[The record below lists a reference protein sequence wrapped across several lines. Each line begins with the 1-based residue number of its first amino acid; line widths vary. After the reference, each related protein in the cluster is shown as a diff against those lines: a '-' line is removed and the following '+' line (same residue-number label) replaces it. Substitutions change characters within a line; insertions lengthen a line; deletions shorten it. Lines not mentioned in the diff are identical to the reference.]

1 MKILQ
6 LVTKRQYRGAE
17 VFAANLSSELIGF
30 GHEILFVG
38 LYRNDSDI
46 LEVENARNFDL
57 SESKSTGFSI
67 RLLKK
72 LVQFIK
78 QEQPDVVQCNGSD
91 TLKYMV
97 AASLFISKTPI
108 VYRNISVIS
117 EWVNGV
123 LKKRLYKAVF
133 KRVDHVSSVG
143 TESIKDLIATFNY
156 PEAKT
161 SVIRRGIPL
170 KNVSSEESNGL
181 KSSLGLSEETKI
193 AIHIGNFSPEKN
205 HKFLL
210 DIFTELKD
218 SNPGIKLVCVG
229 SGITYDNVQ
238 EEIKKRDLVESVFLL
253 GFRKDIPELLA
264 NSDFFVLSSLVEGV
278 PGVIL
283 EAATQGKPSIS
294 TNVGGVEE
302 VLKDNQT
309 GFIVNNFD
317 KNEFKR
323 RIIELAKN
331 PGLTNKL
338 GKNAYDL
345 VKEEFNPIKNAR
357 KFETLYSGLV
367 NDPDFS
373 LKRDSLHRGNKLR
386 VLQLIQKKQFRGA
399 EVFCSQL
406 SQHLIE
412 KGHEVEIYSIYKG
425 EAKLPF
431 SREVKSFNRPRN
443 NRFFDFKGWQELAKV
458 IRCFNPDIIQANA
471 ADTLKYAVFSQILFK
486 WKTPI
491 IYRNASSSSFY
502 INNSFSKRMNAFLLK
517 KVKLVVSV
525 SEASKRDLNHLF
537 PFTKAKS
544 IVIPVGIEKNKLE
557 ENTNN
562 NLFRKDQ
569 FTILHIGSF
578 TREKNHTGLL
588 RIFSEIR
595 KNNTQAHLHLI
606 GKGPLKESIIKIVD
620 QMNLQDFVHFN
631 KEMKNPFPYLNSA
644 DVLVLPSI
652 IEGLPGVILEAMSC
666 GTPVVAYDVGGISE
680 IVNSTTGALIEK
692 DNEPAFVQAV
702 QDVFLNKDCEKVE
715 NAQKM
720 VIGIYLN
727 DNISQKFITAYKKV
741 LL

>member
-67 RLLKK
+67 PLLKK
-72 LVQFIK
+72 LVHFIK

-97 AASLFISKTPI
+97 AASLFISKIPI

-117 EWVNGV
+117 EWVNGA
-123 LKKRLYKAVF
+123 LKKRLYKSVF

-170 KNVSSEESNGL
+170 KNVVSDKSNSL
-181 KSSLGLSEETKI
+181 KSSLGLPKEAKI

-218 SNPGIKLVCVG
+218 SRPGIKLVCVG
-229 SGITYDNVQ
+229 SGITYDSIQ
-238 EEIKKRDLVESVFLL
+238 EEIEKRDLINTVFLL

-264 NSDFFVLSSLVEGV
+264 NSEFFVLSSLVEGV

-302 VLKDNQT
+302 VLKDNET
-309 GFIVNNFD
+309 GFIVNDFD

-323 RIIELAKN
+323 RIIELAEN
-331 PGLTNKL
+331 PELSNKL

-357 KFETLYSGLV
+357 KFETLYLGLV
-367 NDPDFS
+367 KDPDFS
-373 LKRDSLHRGNKLR
+373 LKNDSLHRSNKLR

-399 EVFCSQL
+399 EVFCAQL
-406 SQHLIE
+406 SDHLIE
-412 KGHEVEIYSIYKG
+412 MGHEAEVYSIYSG
-425 EAKLPF
+425 QAKLPF
-431 SREVKSFNRPRN
+431 SREIKSFNRPRN

-458 IRCFNPDIIQANA
+458 IRSFNPDIIQANA

-502 INNSFSKRMNAFLLK
+502 INNAFSKRMNAFLLK

-525 SEASKRDLNHLF
+525 SEASKRDLNNLF

-544 IVIPVGIEKNKLE
+544 IVIPVGIEKNKLV
-557 ENTNN
+557 ENKNI

-606 GKGPLKESIIKIVD
+606 GTGPLKESIIKMVN
-620 QMNLQDFVHFN
+620 QMNLHGFVHFN

-644 DVLVLPSI
+644 NVLVLPSI

-680 IVNSTTGALIEK
+680 IVNSTTGTLIEK

-715 NAQKM
+715 NAQNM
-720 VIGIYLN
+720 VIEFYLN